1 MDREDFQDEEAR
13 SSAYALME
21 DPPHIREARAF
32 VERLESF
39 VADLEACDDL
49 ADAQDIRHALS
60 LSPLRTQA
68 PALWRTAFELVCQRE
83 STLQR
88 GFKVEEAEVVACP
101 CEGKGWDVMNEGQ
114 DLDYPLG
121 EIQRCDYCELLSD
134 DDEAADRAVAAG
146 YTVEK
151 VYDEASVGLRG
162 GAYRWMVTAAPR
174 DPSDDC
180 ACPDCDELA
189 CAGHGSD
196 DPSGYTFCDACEF
209 AGCTERVSAC
219 CDDEDD
225 WED

>member
-1 MDREDFQDEEAR
+1 MDREDWQDETAR
-13 SSAYALME
+13 EGAYARLE

-39 VADLEACDDL
+39 VADLETCEDL

-60 LSPLRTQA
+60 ISPLRTQA
-68 PALWRTAFELVCQRE
+68 PPLWHSAFELVCRRE
-83 STLQR
+83 SALQR
-88 GFKVEEAEVVACP
+88 GFKVEEAEVACL

-114 DLDYPLG
+114 DPDYLLG
-121 EIQRCDYCELLSD
+121 EIQRCDYCELLAD
-134 DDEAADRAVAAG
+134 DDEAAERAEAAG

-151 VYDEASVGLRG
+151 VYDEPSLALGE
-162 GAYRWMVTAAPR
+162 GAYRWMVTAVPR

-196 DPSGYTFCDACEF
+196 DPSGYTFCHACEL
-209 AGCTERVSAC
+209 AGCTDKESAC
-219 CDDEDD
+219 ADL
-225 WED
+225 